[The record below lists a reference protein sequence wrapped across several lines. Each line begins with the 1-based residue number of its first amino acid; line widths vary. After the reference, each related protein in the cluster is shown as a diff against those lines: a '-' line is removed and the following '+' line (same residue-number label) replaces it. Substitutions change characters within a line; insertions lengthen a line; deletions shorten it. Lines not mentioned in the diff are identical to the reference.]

1 MRPRANRHVSL
12 SRREFLRVSG
22 QAELG
27 ALALTLGGALPLQ
40 AQKFELPKGKVD
52 PSKLPPGVIHLTVKE
67 VTWELAPGKVIQG
80 YAYGDLNRGYIPG
93 PVIRAKEGEMVRI
106 LLDNDLLDLAT
117 AVHWHGIDEVPTA
130 TRAAEAIP
138 DDPVGSGDKYL
149 YEFKA
154 TPSGT
159 RWYHPTH
166 LVSTAGDK
174 IGTKQEDLGLAG
186 ALIVDPAGPEPFPF
200 DREYILVFDT
210 WTTGTSRPLPQT
222 WDGTAVAGVRGGM
235 AAMMSSM
242 GGISPGMR
250 MMGGSPGTMMGSMV
264 RGRLT
269 PSWDTTS
276 INGKAY
282 PATEP
287 LKVRK
292 GERVRLRF
300 INASNTFTHVIR
312 LAGHPLQVTHT
323 DGNPL
328 LEPVAVDAVPIAVAE
343 RYDVL
348 FTADRPGAWFLYC
361 TQPGHAAAGEM
372 ALVVY
377 DGYEG
382 APAAPPVPGTAG
394 LRVWQYALGRGR
406 DIDKLVPPATGQ
418 VRDFQLVLTGNPM
431 LSDVWMINGRVEP
444 WTERLD
450 VRKGDLVRVALT
462 NMSPWDHPFHLHGQS
477 YKVVAVNG
485 YRLPIP
491 LVKDTVDVH
500 PHMGTV
506 FLEFT
511 AQFVADWPFH
521 CHIYPHSDGG
531 MFTEVRI
538 RD

>member
-1 MRPRANRHVSL
+1 
-12 SRREFLRVSG
+12 
-22 QAELG
+22 
-27 ALALTLGGALPLQ
+27 LALTLGGALPLRGQ
-40 AQKFELPKGKVD
+40 DRPAVD
-52 PSKLPPGVIHLTVKE
+52 DDKPVLRPGDILLETKE
-67 VTWELAPGKVIQG
+67 VTWELAPGKVIKG
-80 YAYGDLNRGYIPG
+80 YGYNAQIPG

-106 LLDNDLLDLAT
+106 MLDNDLPDQPT
-117 AVHWHGIDEVPTA
+117 SIHWHGLDEVPTPRRPDA
-130 TRAAEAIP
+130 LA
-138 DDPVGSGDKYL
+138 DDPVGPGDEFL
-149 YEFKA
+149 YEFRA
-154 TPSGT
+154 TPAGT
-159 RWYHPTH
+159 RWYHPGH
-166 LVSTAGDK
+166 MGMDPVHMAEG
-174 IGTKQEDLGLAG
+174 GVQEDLGLAG
-186 ALIVDPAGPEPFPF
+186 PLIIDPAGPEPFPF
-200 DREYILVFDT
+200 DREYLLFFDT
-210 WTTGTSRPLPQT
+210 WTTGIGRPLPGT

-235 AAMMSSM
+235 AAAMSSM
-242 GGISPGMR
+242 GGICPGMG
-250 MMGGSPGTMMGSMV
+250 MMGGSPGTMMGSMI

-282 PATEP
+282 PATVP
-287 LKVRK
+287 LKVRQ

-394 LRVWQYALGRGR
+394 LRVWYYALGRGR
-406 DIDKLVPPATGQ
+406 DILPPPTAQT
-418 VRDFQLVLTGNPM
+418 RDFQLVLTGNPM
-431 LSDVWMINGRVEP
+431 SDVWMINGRVEP

-462 NMSPWDHPFHLHGQS
+462 NMSPWNHPFHLHGQS
-477 YKVVAVNG
+477 FKVVAANG
-485 YRLPIP
+485 YRLPTP
-491 LVKDTVDVH
+491 LIKDTVDVH

-511 AQFVADWPFH
+511 AQFTGDWPFH
-521 CHIYPHSDGG
+521 CHIDPHAHGG

-538 RD
+538 RP